1 MSSTP
6 LAAHGVE
13 PSPRS
18 GRELGDTHR
27 EAESPHTG
35 RSRGMERFRHSHIS
49 LSNTSLCL
57 LQILGETQA
66 YQEKIFSF
74 LHTNSSSAGLTSSNN
89 VPGASVSLAPTTTTS
104 LALQADFSG
113 PRLSPVLSYPKKH
126 PKRPQRVSEPHP
138 LHVSPQA
145 PYLDC
150 GGRGG
155 DLNHLGQEIFGKWEL
170 RQSSDGSVV
179 VCHLDGTP
187 SSARW
192 KRRTVGYAKSHSV
205 LRPTSL
211 QVCD

>member
-1 MSSTP
+1 
-6 LAAHGVE
+6 
-13 PSPRS
+13 
-18 GRELGDTHR
+18 
-27 EAESPHTG
+27 
-35 RSRGMERFRHSHIS
+35 MERFCHSHIS

-57 LQILGETQA
+57 LQILGEMQA

-74 LHTNSSSAGLTSSNN
+74 LHTNSSPVGLTSSNN
-89 VPGASVSLAPTTTTS
+89 VPGASVSLASTTKTF

-113 PRLSPVLSYPKKH
+113 PRLSPVLSCPKKH

-138 LHVSPQA
+138 LQVSPQA

-179 VCHLDGTP
+179 ICHLDGTP

-192 KRRTVGYAKSHSV
+192 KRRTVGYANSHSV

-211 QVCD
+211 RVCD